1 MSEFLLGIPNATAL
15 ANTVADVDGT
25 TIHTGVYAEDDWRV
39 NRKLTISYG
48 IRYELDPDVL

>member
-15 ANTVADVDGT
+15 ANTGADVDGT